1 MQFPKSTEFNKRIPK
16 QKFYENLTITPQLK
30 RQFTDQIKGIWWKHK
45 IATTTTNIAIGEHVN
60 EIEVFEI
67 KLTSGE
73 MDEAV
78 LRQIDKEIPYHILFL
93 LEHEGKYQAWIGY
106 KEANAAG
113 ATAFKVTAYYH
124 TAWMDKDSL
133 PLTVEG
139 LSLDAVYENLVRQVA
154 GDQLNGIGKK
164 NLKDAVEQDI
174 KHQQITKEIA
184 RLHKLAYAEKQPK
197 KKFELFQQI
206 KKLQQE
212 LEGL

>member
-45 IATTTTNIAIGEHVN
+45 IAATTTNITIGEHVN

-73 MDEAV
+73 IDEAV

-93 LEHEGKYQAWIGY
+93 LESEGKYQAWIGY

-113 ATAFKVTAYYH
+113 VTAFKVTAYYH
-124 TAWMDKDSL
+124 TEWMDKENL
-133 PLTVEG
+133 PLAVEG

-154 GDQLNGIGKK
+154 GNQPTNFGKK
-164 NLKDAVEQDI
+164 DLKDAVEQDI
-174 KHQQITKEIA
+174 KHQQVTKEIA
-184 RLHKLAYAEKQPK
+184 RLNKLAYAEKQPK

-206 KKLQQE
+206 KKLQLE
-212 LEGL
+212 LESL

>member
-45 IATTTTNIAIGEHVN
+45 IAATTTNITIGEHVN

-73 MDEAV
+73 IDEAV

-93 LEHEGKYQAWIGY
+93 LESEGKYQAWIGY

-113 ATAFKVTAYYH
+113 VTAFKVTAYYH
-124 TAWMDKDSL
+124 TEWMDKENL
-133 PLTVEG
+133 PLAVEG

-154 GDQLNGIGKK
+154 GNQPTNFGKK
-164 NLKDAVEQDI
+164 DLKDAVEQDI
-174 KHQQITKEIA
+174 KHQQVTKEIA
-184 RLHKLAYAEKQPK
+184 RLNKLAYAEKQPK

-212 LEGL
+212 LESL

>member
-1 MQFPKSTEFNKRIPK
+1 MRFPKSTEFNKRIPK

-30 RQFTDQIKGIWWKHK
+30 RQFTDQIKSIWWKHK
-45 IATTTTNIAIGEHVN
+45 IAATTTNIAIGEHVN

-73 MDEAV
+73 IDEAV

-93 LEHEGKYQAWIGY
+93 LESEGKYQARIGY

-113 ATAFKVTAYYH
+113 VTAFKVTAYYH
-124 TAWMDKDSL
+124 TEWMDKENL
-133 PLTVEG
+133 PLAVEG

-154 GDQLNGIGKK
+154 GNQLTNFGKK
-164 NLKDAVEQDI
+164 DLKDAVEQDI
-174 KHQQITKEIA
+174 KHQQVTKEIA
-184 RLHKLAYAEKQPK
+184 RLNKLAYAEKQPK

-212 LEGL
+212 LESL

>member
-30 RQFTDQIKGIWWKHK
+30 RQFTDQIKGIWWKHM
-45 IATTTTNIAIGEHVN
+45 IAATTTNITIGEHVN

-73 MDEAV
+73 IDEAV

-93 LEHEGKYQAWIGY
+93 LESEGKYQAWIGY

-113 ATAFKVTAYYH
+113 VTAFKVTAYYH
-124 TAWMDKDSL
+124 TEWMDKENL
-133 PLTVEG
+133 PLAVEG

-154 GDQLNGIGKK
+154 GNQLTNFGKK
-164 NLKDAVEQDI
+164 DLKDAVEQDI
-174 KHQQITKEIA
+174 KHQQVTKEIA
-184 RLHKLAYAEKQPK
+184 RLNKLAYAEKQPK

-212 LEGL
+212 LESL

>member
-45 IATTTTNIAIGEHVN
+45 IAATTTNIAIGENVN

-73 MDEAV
+73 IDEAV

-93 LEHEGKYQAWIGY
+93 LESEGKYQAWIGY

-113 ATAFKVTAYYH
+113 VTAFKVTAYYH
-124 TAWMDKDSL
+124 TAWMDKESL
-133 PLTVEG
+133 PLAVEG

-154 GDQLNGIGKK
+154 GDQLTNFGKK
-164 NLKDAVEQDI
+164 GLKDAVEQDI
-174 KHQQITKEIA
+174 KHRQITNEIA
-184 RLHKLAYAEKQPK
+184 RLNKLAYAEKQPK

-212 LEGL
+212 LERL